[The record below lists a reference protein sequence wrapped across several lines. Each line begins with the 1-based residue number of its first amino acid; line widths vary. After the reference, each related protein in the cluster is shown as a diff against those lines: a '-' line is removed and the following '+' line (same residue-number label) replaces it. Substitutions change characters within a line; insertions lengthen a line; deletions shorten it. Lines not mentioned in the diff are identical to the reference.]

1 MGAHASA
8 RALAPQQSPRVTD
21 AVRIDDYARPKFPL
35 PLRLVNASRPLL
47 RALVSLEPDAL
58 IEAAQ
63 RKTGLHD
70 FGPDSWR
77 EPFRIL
83 VDAIR
88 READLSGF
96 GFYATRS
103 LLLGL
108 LANRL
113 LLEDLLKRQPEIHDE
128 RIERPLIIAGLPRT
142 GTTHLHNL
150 ISADPSWRTLPYW
163 ESLEPVPD
171 PREAPRDGRDPR
183 VVRCEQAMRF
193 QDYAMPLFKRMHEM
207 PPDSTHE
214 EIQLLA
220 MDFST
225 MLFESAYR
233 IPTYREWYKATDQ
246 TGAYRYLARVLK
258 ALQWLRGPR
267 RWALKS
273 PQHLEQIGPLVAVFP
288 DAYFV
293 QTHRDPLRITASLLT
308 MLAYGHRM
316 NGRNLDPHR
325 IGRDWSARVED
336 LLRAS
341 VEQRALLPRE
351 QTYDVVFSAFM
362 KDDLATVER
371 VYAFSQQPLTSAGR
385 AAIARYVESHPRG
398 RHGTVVYDLADFGVD
413 AAERRRA
420 LRFYQERFAIA
431 DE

>member
-1 MGAHASA
+1 M
-8 RALAPQQSPRVTD
+8 PD
-21 AVRIDDYARPKFPL
+21 AVRITDYARPRFPL

-47 RALVSLEPDAL
+47 RALYSLEPDAL
-58 IEAAQ
+58 VEAAQ
-63 RKTGLHD
+63 RKTGLGD
-70 FGPDSWR
+70 FGPSSWR
-77 EPFRIL
+77 EPFRTL

-88 READLSGF
+88 HEADLSGL
-96 GFYATRS
+96 GILATRN
-103 LLLGL
+103 LLVGL
-108 LANRL
+108 LTNRL
-113 LLEDLLKRQPEIHDE
+113 LLEDLLKRHPEIHDE
-128 RIERPLIIAGLPRT
+128 KIERPLIIAGLPRT

-163 ESLEPVPD
+163 ESLEPIPD
-171 PREAPRDGRDPR
+171 PRERPRADGRDPR
-183 VVRCEQAMRF
+183 VVRCERAMRF
-193 QDYAMPLFKRMHEM
+193 QDYAMPLFERMHEM

-233 IPTYREWYKATDQ
+233 VPSYREWYKATDQ
-246 TGAYRYLARVLK
+246 TPAYRYLARVLR

-273 PQHLEQIGPLVAVFP
+273 PQHLEQIRPLVAVFP
-288 DAYFV
+288 DALFV
-293 QTHRDPLRITASLLT
+293 QTHRDPLRITVSLLT

-316 NGRNLDPHR
+316 NGRNIDPR
-325 IGRDWSARVED
+325 QIGRDWSARCED

-341 VEQRALLPRE
+341 VEQRVHLPRE
-351 QTYDVVFSAFM
+351 QTFDVVFSEFM
-362 KDDLATVER
+362 KDDLAMVER
-371 VYAFSQQPLTSAGR
+371 VYAFARQPLTDSGR
-385 AAIARYVESHPRG
+385 DAIARYVATHPRG
-398 RHGTVVYDLADFGVD
+398 LHGTVVYELADFGVD

>member
-1 MGAHASA
+1 MS
-8 RALAPQQSPRVTD
+8 D
-21 AVRIDDYARPKFPL
+21 AVHITDYARPRFPL
-35 PLRLVNASRPLL
+35 PLRLANASRPLL
-47 RALVSLEPDAL
+47 RALLSLEPGAL

-63 RKTGLHD
+63 KRTGLTR

-77 EPFRIL
+77 EPFHVL
-83 VDAIR
+83 VAAIR

-103 LLLGL
+103 LLVGL

-113 LLEDLLKRQPEIHDE
+113 RIEDLIQRHPEILGE
-128 RIERPLIIAGLPRT
+128 RTPRPLIIAGLPRT

-150 ISADPSWRTLPYW
+150 ISADPAWRSLPYW
-163 ESLEPVPD
+163 ESLEPVAD
-171 PREAPRDGRDPR
+171 PRERPGKDGCDPR
-183 VVRCEQAMRF
+183 RLRCEQALRF
-193 QDYAMPLFKRMHEM
+193 QDYAMPHFKRMHEM
-207 PPDSTHE
+207 TSDSTHE

-220 MDFST
+220 IDFST

-246 TGAYRYLARVLK
+246 TPAYRYLARVLK
-258 ALQWLRGPR
+258 VLQWLRGPK

-273 PQHLEQIGPLVAVFP
+273 PQHLEQIRPLVTVFP

-293 QTHRDPLRITASLLT
+293 QTHRDPLRITVSLLT
-308 MLAYGHRM
+308 MLAYGQRM

-325 IGRDWSARVED
+325 VGREWSARVED

-341 VEQRALLPRE
+341 VEQRALLPVR
-351 QTYDVVFSAFM
+351 QTFDVAFSEFM
-362 KDDLATVER
+362 RDDLATVER
-371 VYAFSQQPLTSAGR
+371 VYEFAQQPLTVAGR
-385 AAIARYVESHPRG
+385 AAIAAYVAANPRG
-398 RHGTVVYDLADFGVD
+398 KHGTVAYRLEDFGVD
-413 AAERRRA
+413 ANERRRA
-420 LRFYQERFAIA
+420 LQFYQERFAIA

>member
-1 MGAHASA
+1 MS
-8 RALAPQQSPRVTD
+8 D
-21 AVRIDDYARPKFPL
+21 AVHITDYARPRFPL

-63 RKTGLHD
+63 RKTGLSD

-77 EPFRIL
+77 EPFHVL

-88 READLSGF
+88 READLSGM
-96 GFYATRS
+96 GLVATRG
-103 LLLGL
+103 LLVGL

-113 LLEDLLKRQPEIHDE
+113 LLEDLLRREPEILDE
-128 RIERPLIIAGLPRT
+128 AIERPLIIAGLPRT

-150 ISADPSWRTLPYW
+150 ISADPGWRSLPYW
-163 ESLEPVPD
+163 ESLEPIPD
-171 PREAPRDGRDPR
+171 PREKPRADGRDPR
-183 VVRCEQAMRF
+183 VARCERAMEL

-207 PPDSTHE
+207 PPDGTHE

-233 IPTYREWYKATDQ
+233 IPTYRAWYKATDQ
-246 TGAYRYLARVLK
+246 TPAYRYLARVLK
-258 ALQWLRGPR
+258 ALQWLRGPK

-273 PQHLEQIGPLVAVFP
+273 PQHLEQIGPLVGVFP

-293 QTHRDPLRITASLLT
+293 QTHRDPLRITVSLLT
-308 MLAYGHRM
+308 MLAYGHRI
-316 NGRNLDPHR
+316 NGRNIDPLQ

-341 VEQRALLPRE
+341 VEQRPLLPRE
-351 QTYDVVFSAFM
+351 QTLDVVFSEFM
-362 KDDLATVER
+362 QDDLAAVER
-371 VYAFSQQPLTSAGR
+371 VYAFAGQPLTPAGR
-385 AAIARYVESHPRG
+385 EAIARYRAANPRG
-398 RHGTVVYDLADFGVD
+398 KHGTVAYRLDDFGVD

-420 LRFYQERFAIA
+420 LRFYQERFVIA

>member
-1 MGAHASA
+1 MSD
-8 RALAPQQSPRVTD
+8 S
-21 AVRIDDYARPKFPL
+21 VRITDYARPRFPL
-35 PLRLVNASRPLL
+35 PLRLANASRPLL

-63 RKTGLHD
+63 RKAGLTD

-77 EPFRIL
+77 EPFRVL

-96 GFYATRS
+96 GYFATR
-103 LLLGL
+103 GL
-108 LANRL
+108 LVGLLVNRL
-113 LLEDLLKRQPEIHDE
+113 RVEDLIRRHPEILDE

-150 ISADPSWRTLPYW
+150 ISADPVWRSLPYW

-171 PREAPRDGRDPR
+171 AREKPAPDGRDPR
-183 VVRCEQAMRF
+183 LLRCEQALRF
-193 QDYAMPLFKRMHEM
+193 QHYAMPLFERMHEM
-207 PPDSTHE
+207 TPEATHE

-220 MDFST
+220 IDFST

-233 IPTYREWYKATDQ
+233 IPSYRAWYKATDQ
-246 TGAYRYLARVLK
+246 TPAYRYLARVLK
-258 ALQWLRGPR
+258 ALQWLRGPK
-267 RWALKS
+267 RWVLKS

-288 DAYFV
+288 DARFV
-293 QTHRDPLRITASLLT
+293 QTHRDPLRITVSLLT

-316 NGRNLDPHR
+316 NGRNLDPVA
-325 IGRDWSARVED
+325 IGRDWSARAED

-341 VEQRALLPRE
+341 VEQRALLPAA
-351 QTYDVVFSAFM
+351 QTFDVVFTEFM
-362 KDDLATVER
+362 RDDLAMVER
-371 VYAFSQQPLTSAGR
+371 VYDFAQQPLGAAGR
-385 AAIARYVESHPRG
+385 EAIRRYVAANPRG
-398 RHGTVVYDLADFGVD
+398 KHGTVEYRLDDFGVD
-413 AAERRRA
+413 PGERRRA
-420 LRFYQERFAIA
+420 LRFYQDRFGIA

>member
-1 MGAHASA
+1 MSD
-8 RALAPQQSPRVTD
+8 V
-21 AVRIDDYARPKFPL
+21 VRIIDYARPRFPW
-35 PLRLVNASRPLL
+35 PLRCVNASRPLL
-47 RALVSLEPDAL
+47 RALISLEPDAL
-58 IEAAQ
+58 VEAAQ
-63 RKTGLHD
+63 KKTGLHD

-96 GFYATRS
+96 GLFATRG
-103 LLLGL
+103 LLVGL

-113 LLEDLLKRQPEIHDE
+113 RIEDLIRRHPEILDE

-150 ISADPSWRTLPYW
+150 VSADPAWRSLPYW
-163 ESLEPVPD
+163 ESLEPVAD
-171 PREAPRDGRDPR
+171 PRERPRADGRDPR
-183 VVRCEQAMRF
+183 VARCEQALRF

-207 PPDSTHE
+207 TPDATHE

-220 MDFST
+220 IDFST

-233 IPTYREWYKATDQ
+233 IPSYRAWYKATDQ
-246 TGAYRYLARVLK
+246 TPAYRYLARVLK
-258 ALQWLRGPR
+258 ALQWLRGPK

-288 DAYFV
+288 DAFFV
-293 QTHRDPLRITASLLT
+293 QTHRDPLRITVSLLT

-316 NGRNLDPHR
+316 NGRNIDPLA

-341 VEQRALLPRE
+341 VEQRRLLPRE
-351 QTYDVVFSAFM
+351 QTFDVVFTEFM
-362 KDDLATVER
+362 KDDLAMVER
-371 VYAFSQQPLTSAGR
+371 VYAFAQQPLTNAGR
-385 AAIARYVESHPRG
+385 AAIAAYVAANPRG
-398 RHGTVVYDLADFGVD
+398 KHGTVAYRLEDFGVD
-413 AAERRRA
+413 ADERRRA
-420 LRFYQERFAIA
+420 LRFYQERFGIA

>member
-1 MGAHASA
+1 MQG
-8 RALAPQQSPRVTD
+8 T
-21 AVRIDDYARPKFPL
+21 VRITDYARPQFPL

-47 RALVSLEPDAL
+47 RALLSLEPDAL
-58 IEAAQ
+58 IEAAR
-63 RKTGLHD
+63 RKTGLDD

-77 EPFRIL
+77 EPFGIL
-83 VDAIR
+83 VAAIR
-88 READLSGF
+88 READLSGLGIF
-96 GFYATRS
+96 ATRN

-113 LLEDLLKRQPEIHDE
+113 LLEDLLKRHPEIHDE

-163 ESLEPVPD
+163 ESLEPIPD
-171 PREAPRDGRDPR
+171 PREKPRADGRDPR
-183 VVRCEQAMRF
+183 VARCEQAMRF
-193 QDYAMPLFKRMHEM
+193 QDWAMPLFKRMHEM

-233 IPTYREWYKATDQ
+233 VPTYREWYKATDQ
-246 TGAYRYLARVLK
+246 TPAYRYLARVLR
-258 ALQWLRGPR
+258 ALQWLRGPK

-273 PQHLEQIGPLVAVFP
+273 PQHLEQIRPLVTVFP

-293 QTHRDPLRITASLLT
+293 QTHRDPLRITVSLLT
-308 MLAYGHRM
+308 MLAYGHRI
-316 NGRNLDPHR
+316 NGRNIDPLQ
-325 IGRDWSARVED
+325 IGRDWSARCED

-341 VEQRALLPRE
+341 ALQRVHLPKE
-351 QTYDVVFSAFM
+351 QTLDVVFSEFM

-371 VYAFSQQPLTSAGR
+371 VYAFARQPLTAAGR
-385 AAIARYVESHPRG
+385 EAIARYVATHPRG
-398 RHGTVVYDLADFGVD
+398 LHGTVVYDLADFGVD

>member
-1 MGAHASA
+1 MHDS
-8 RALAPQQSPRVTD
+8 
-21 AVRIDDYARPKFPL
+21 VRITDYAHPRFPL
-35 PLRLVNASRPLL
+35 PLRLANASRPLL

-63 RKTGLHD
+63 RKTGLTD

-96 GFYATRS
+96 GFFATRG
-103 LLLGL
+103 LLVGL

-113 LLEDLLKRQPEIHDE
+113 RIEDLIKRHPEILGE

-150 ISADPSWRTLPYW
+150 ISADPAWRSLPYW

-171 PREAPRDGRDPR
+171 PRETPRADGRDPR
-183 VVRCEQAMRF
+183 VLRCAQALRF

-207 PPDSTHE
+207 TPDATHE

-220 MDFST
+220 IDFST

-233 IPTYREWYKATDQ
+233 IPTYRAWYKATDQ
-246 TGAYRYLARVLK
+246 TPAYRYLARVLK
-258 ALQWLRGPR
+258 ALQWLRGPK

-293 QTHRDPLRITASLLT
+293 QTHRDPLRITVSLLT

-316 NGRNLDPHR
+316 NGRNLDPVA
-325 IGRDWSARVED
+325 IGRDWSARAED

-341 VEQRALLPRE
+341 VEQRALLPAA
-351 QTYDVVFSAFM
+351 QTLDVVFTEFM
-362 KDDLATVER
+362 QDDLAMVER
-371 VYAFSQQPLTSAGR
+371 VYDFARQPLTAAGR
-385 AAIARYVESHPRG
+385 EAIARYVASNPRG
-398 RHGTVVYDLADFGVD
+398 KHGTVEYRLEDFGVD
-413 AAERRRA
+413 PNERRRA
-420 LRFYQERFAIA
+420 LRFYQERFGIA

>member
-1 MGAHASA
+1 LSDAFHITDYA
-8 RALAPQQSPRVTD
+8 SPR
-21 AVRIDDYARPKFPL
+21 FPL

-63 RKTGLHD
+63 KRTGLRD

-103 LLLGL
+103 LLVGL
-108 LANRL
+108 LSNRL
-113 LLEDLLKRQPEIHDE
+113 RIEDLIRRHPEILEE
-128 RIERPLIIAGLPRT
+128 RIDRPLVIAGLPRT

-150 ISADPSWRTLPYW
+150 ISADPGWRSLPYW
-163 ESLEPVPD
+163 ESLEPVAD
-171 PREAPRDGRDPR
+171 PREQPGKDGRDPR
-183 VVRCEQAMRF
+183 FARCERALRF

-207 PPDSTHE
+207 TPDAAHE

-220 MDFST
+220 IDFST

-233 IPTYREWYKATDQ
+233 IPTYRAWYKATDQ
-246 TGAYRYLARVLK
+246 TPAYRYLARVLK
-258 ALQWLRGPR
+258 VLQWLRGPK

-273 PQHLEQIGPLVAVFP
+273 PQHLEQICPLVGVFP
-288 DAYFV
+288 DAFFV
-293 QTHRDPLRITASLLT
+293 QTHRDPLRITVSLLT

-316 NGRNLDPHR
+316 NARHVDPR
-325 IGRDWSARVED
+325 EIGREWSARVED

-341 VEQRALLPRE
+341 VEQRALLPER
-351 QTYDVVFSAFM
+351 QTCDVVFTEFM

-371 VYAFSQQPLTSAGR
+371 VYGFAEQPLTAAGR
-385 AAIARYVESHPRG
+385 EAIARHVTANPRG
-398 RHGTVVYDLADFGVD
+398 KHGTVVYRLEDFGVD
-413 AAERRRA
+413 ASERRRA
-420 LRFYQERFAIA
+420 LRFYQDRFEIP